1 MCNLGRRI
9 SSSRKTNIKGGPFDY
24 FGGTLFNYYFQFQE
38 LCVPLHKRNE
48 LMKCTQD
55 IYEAIAKD
63 GFSES
68 TLHSIDEL
76 VNQIE
81 NGSTDLP
88 RFNLREHSGVCK
100 AGPALIGASIVASYA
115 ERSLATGSHA
125 GSGQGSPS
133 KFAANVSQQRKK
145 LTN

>member
-1 MCNLGRRI
+1 
-9 SSSRKTNIKGGPFDY
+9 
-24 FGGTLFNYYFQFQE
+24 
-38 LCVPLHKRNE
+38 
-48 LMKCTQD
+48 MKCIQD

-115 ERSLATGSHA
+115 ARSLAAGSHA
-125 GSGQGSPS
+125 TSGQGGPS
-133 KFAANVSQQRKK
+133 NWEIDELQEKLIEQWARSARLWVEDSDNIVRKGFGPMIAEGK
-145 LTN
+145 